1 MILCVFQIVQFA
13 KHQTIVI
20 IYLKTFKDL
29 GEFST
34 MFNRNNYL
42 EKLEKRKN
50 DGLIKVITGVRRVG
64 KSYLLNELFYKQLLN
79 SGVKADHI
87 IRFAFDSLKDVQSIG
102 DSLIDENSKPKKV
115 NARKF
120 IDFMYNRVT
129 GKGTYYLLLDE
140 IQNLE
145 MFEAVLNGFLRDF
158 DADIYVTG
166 SNSRFLSKDVLT
178 EFEGRG
184 EEIHVFPLTL
194 REYAEGTGK
203 DIRDVWKDYIVTG
216 GIPLIARMTD
226 EEQRENYLT
235 NLCNEVYLTDVI
247 VRNKIRKPKTISE
260 LFDVVASTMASV
272 TNPLKITNTFNAQ
285 SKEKVSCETIGKYLS
300 MFEDAFLTKKVRR
313 LDIEGRKYINA
324 SFKFYF
330 EDIGIRNA
338 RLGFRQINDTHIME
352 NIIFNELRF
361 RGYNV
366 DIGTV
371 TVNEKTDKLDKNGK
385 LIYKQKQF
393 EVDFVATKGIERYY
407 IQSAYA
413 IPDEAKEKQE
423 KHSLLKIDDSFRKL
437 IIVHDDIKLRR
448 DDKGITTMNIY
459 DFLMD
464 ENSINA

>member
-1 MILCVFQIVQFA
+1 M
-13 KHQTIVI
+13 
-20 IYLKTFKDL
+20 
-29 GEFST
+29 
-34 MFNRNNYL
+34 
-42 EKLEKRKN
+42 
-50 DGLIKVITGVRRVG
+50 
-64 KSYLLNELFYKQLLN
+64 
-79 SGVKADHI
+79 
-87 IRFAFDSLKDVQSIG
+87 
-102 DSLIDENSKPKKV
+102 
-115 NARKF
+115 
-120 IDFMYNRVT
+120 
-129 GKGTYYLLLDE
+129 
-140 IQNLE
+140 
-145 MFEAVLNGFLRDF
+145 
-158 DADIYVTG
+158 
-166 SNSRFLSKDVLT
+166 
-178 EFEGRG
+178 
-184 EEIHVFPLTL
+184 
-194 REYAEGTGK
+194 
-203 DIRDVWKDYIVTG
+203 
-216 GIPLIARMTD
+216 
-226 EEQRENYLT
+226 
-235 NLCNEVYLTDVI
+235 TDVI

-285 SKEKVSCETIGKYLS
+285 SKEKVSSETIGKYLN

-352 NIIFNELRF
+352 NVIFNELRF

-385 LIYKQKQF
+385 PVYKQKQF

-423 KHSLLKIDDSFRKL
+423 KLSLLKIDDSFRKL

-464 ENSINA
+464 ENSLNR